1 MSALRRPR
9 FTWRWPSPPIAV
21 QIVALLLAGLV
32 AAQTATLVL
41 TVLLPPAP
49 AAQHSLADIAAGL
62 RGAEID
68 SDEARPLVR
77 TMDTQPPS
85 FQSPGWVASERSSA
99 DLARLLNVD
108 PRDVRLLFYA
118 PPPFAG
124 TESRRTPS
132 RPSPLALLLTSNAYA
147 QTPPPGGFGGPVGA
161 PMGGMDGRGGMGT
174 PGGPMPSG
182 GTWTGGGPGPR
193 PGAPNFP
200 AGGFPGGARPGGP
213 MPEGVHQRRPSPP
226 QGFGRPG
233 PFPGGARSVPHLA
246 FAGQPGPRLNDPL
259 FTAPFRSTVV
269 VTSER
274 IERPEP
280 AAPPAP
286 PSNDAPR
293 ELTTDAVAT
302 PAPMTRSAPVTEPLS
317 ALLPAVA
324 RPRSTVAR
332 IDPDA
337 GGRSLAAPVAR
348 NLFGLSPAPFIE
360 GDFVAAL
367 RVGPDRWVT
376 LRPKPEGFPNSWQ
389 RRVLMWFA
397 LSLAVVAPLGC
408 LFARRLAAPLAG
420 FAAAAERLGR
430 DPSSPVMVGDGPA
443 EVGRAARAFNAMQAR
458 LTRYINDRT
467 AMIGAISHDLRTP
480 LARMRFRLE
489 RASPALR
496 REIGQDIDQMEAM
509 ISSVLAFMRDNA
521 EAGPRHRA
529 DLRSILECVVDD
541 AEVTGADVRLEPGE
555 AAEVEVD
562 VLGLQ
567 RVFANLIDN
576 AVKYGDSAQVRLR
589 VEGDETIV
597 EVHDHGPGLE
607 PDDLERVFT
616 PFYRGP
622 AARTSSKQGVGLGLA
637 TSRSIVRAHG
647 GDIRLQLPGEG
658 LLVQVRLPLARVTPA
673 GRSQPALQAAE

>member
-1 MSALRRPR
+1 MA
-9 FTWRWPSPPIAV
+9 
-21 QIVALLLAGLV
+21 
-32 AAQTATLVL
+32 
-41 TVLLPPAP
+41 
-49 AAQHSLADIAAGL
+49 
-62 RGAEID
+62 
-68 SDEARPLVR
+68 
-77 TMDTQPPS
+77 
-85 FQSPGWVASERSSA
+85 
-99 DLARLLNVD
+99 
-108 PRDVRLLFYA
+108 
-118 PPPFAG
+118 
-124 TESRRTPS
+124 
-132 RPSPLALLLTSNAYA
+132 
-147 QTPPPGGFGGPVGA
+147 
-161 PMGGMDGRGGMGT
+161 
-174 PGGPMPSG
+174 
-182 GTWTGGGPGPR
+182 
-193 PGAPNFP
+193 
-200 AGGFPGGARPGGP
+200 
-213 MPEGVHQRRPSPP
+213 
-226 QGFGRPG
+226 
-233 PFPGGARSVPHLA
+233 
-246 FAGQPGPRLNDPL
+246 
-259 FTAPFRSTVV
+259 
-269 VTSER
+269 
-274 IERPEP
+274 
-280 AAPPAP
+280 
-286 PSNDAPR
+286 
-293 ELTTDAVAT
+293 
-302 PAPMTRSAPVTEPLS
+302 RSAPATEPLR
-317 ALLPAVA
+317 A
-324 RPRSTVAR
+324 RPPVAMPPR
-332 IDPDA
+332 TIASVDADA
-337 GGRSLAAPVAR
+337 GGRPLAAPVVR
-348 NLFGLSPAPFIE
+348 NLFGLAPAPFIE
-360 GDFVAAL
+360 GEFVAAL

-397 LSLAVVAPLGC
+397 LSLAVVAPLGY

-430 DPSSPVMVGDGPA
+430 DPSSPVMVSDGPA

-496 REIGQDIDQMEAM
+496 REISQDIDQMEAM

-589 VEGDETIV
+589 VEGDETVV
-597 EVHDHGPGLE
+597 EVHDCGPGLE
-607 PDDLERVFT
+607 PNDLERVFT

-658 LLVQVRLPLARVTPA
+658 LLVQVRLPVARRVAPA
-673 GRSQPALQAAE
+673 ERLEPVLQAAE

>member
-1 MSALRRPR
+1 MSALRLPR
-9 FTWRWPSPPIAV
+9 FRLPWPWPSPPIAV

-49 AAQHSLADIAAGL
+49 AAQYSLADIAAGL
-62 RGAEID
+62 RGADIGG
-68 SDEARPLVR
+68 DEARPLVR
-77 TMDTQPPS
+77 TVDTQPPS
-85 FQSPGWVASERSSA
+85 FQSPGWVASERSGA

-108 PRDVRLLFYA
+108 RRDVRLLFYA

-124 TESRRTPS
+124 TESRRMAS
-132 RPSPLALLLTSNAYA
+132 RPSPLALLFTSYAYA

-161 PMGGMDGRGGMGT
+161 PMSGMDGRGM
-174 PGGPMPSG
+174 PGGSMPSD
-182 GTWTGGGPGPR
+182 GTWTGGASGAR
-193 PGAPNFP
+193 PGAPGFP
-200 AGGFPGGARPGGP
+200 AGGFPSGSRASRP
-213 MPEGVHQRRPSPP
+213 MREGVHQRREFQP
-226 QGFGRPG
+226 QGAARPG
-233 PFPGGARSVPHLA
+233 PLPGGDRPVPRLP

-259 FTAPFRSTVV
+259 FAAPFQTTVV
-269 VTSER
+269 MTSER
-274 IERPEP
+274 VERQEP
-280 AAPPAP
+280 IVPPLPP
-286 PSNDAPR
+286 PSAAPR

-302 PAPMTRSAPVTEPLS
+302 PAPMARSAPATEPLR
-317 ALLPAVA
+317 ARPPVA
-324 RPRSTVAR
+324 RPPRTIASA
-332 IDPDA
+332 DADA
-337 GGRSLAAPVAR
+337 GGRPLAAPVAR
-348 NLFGLSPAPFIE
+348 NLFGLAPAPFIE

-397 LSLAVVAPLGC
+397 LSLAVVAPLGY

-430 DPSSPVMVGDGPA
+430 DPSSPVMVSDGPA

-521 EAGPRHRA
+521 EAGSRHRA

-589 VEGDETIV
+589 VEGDETVV
-597 EVHDHGPGLE
+597 EVRDRGPGLA

-647 GDIRLQLPGEG
+647 GDIRLQSPGEG
-658 LLVQVRLPLARVTPA
+658 LLVQVRLPVARRVAPA
-673 GRSQPALQAAE
+673 ERLEPVLQAAE